1 VILGILAG
9 ICPPI
14 TYLSHYPVQTDKTLR
29 WLQSAVDTF
38 WKLLRDPNGPFL
50 GHGKITEHWAPS
62 KLHIFR
68 HFASEARE
76 KGALTT
82 ISSDRTEIWHKVL
95 KAGYARSI
103 RNDKC
108 NDFIVK
114 YVSRITAFRV
124 KVTNLDL
131 ESPIIP
137 TPEQVIDDANG
148 RSVVSD
154 ASAGAD
160 RGVELDVEDND
171 EELELEALPSEG
183 NQTTLTPMGRTWR
196 WPKRVRKGWP
206 RLASS
211 TEDVVGLSGFRA
223 AVAGCNR
230 MQPATVELAS
240 PISDDDTR

>member
-1 VILGILAG
+1 MNIL
-9 ICPPI
+9 
-14 TYLSHYPVQTDKTLR
+14 
-29 WLQSAVDTF
+29 
-38 WKLLRDPNGPFL
+38 LLVT
-50 GHGKITEHWAPS
+50 TEHWASS

-95 KAGYARSI
+95 KAGYARSN

-108 NDFIVK
+108 NEFIVK

-148 RSVVSD
+148 PSVVSD
-154 ASAGAD
+154 VSAGGAD

-183 NQTTLTPMGRTWR
+183 NQMTLTPMGRTWR

-223 AVAGCNR
+223 AVAGWIRNR
-230 MQPATVELAS
+230 LQKGYRAVTATVTATS
-240 PISDDDTR
+240 TRSRVRQWNIYLG